1 MSQPAVIRKPSAS
14 EGETAPSEKTF
25 SLEWLLA
32 PVTKQEFLEKYFEK
46 QTLVVRHKDKD
57 YFRGLFSLDE
67 VDRVLTTLDR
77 RYPDIILKNAAKEIT
92 SADYTIDDDK
102 LDVAKIYQLFQEGS
116 TITLAFLDAVVP
128 TLTNFCR
135 NLENEFSCPFQTNI
149 YMTPPGAQGA
159 KSHYDTHDVFVL
171 QVAGTKKW
179 NIYGTPVE
187 LPLPG
192 QDYDAEI
199 HARGDVTM
207 EFTLEE
213 GDVAYVPR
221 GVMHDAHSTETV
233 SLHITTGM
241 LRYTWTDLMLEA
253 LAGVALKDGAFRK
266 ALPPGFARG
275 DFDKAKAREMM
286 RELFERAAESAEFDA
301 ALGNFV
307 EEFTSACP
315 PLLQGQMAQ
324 MAGLARLTPQ
334 SVAGARKGSVARL
347 RDAGEALKVECYGR
361 QITFPAPAREAVRYA
376 LGHARFVVGEL
387 PGELDDASKVTL
399 VRRLIREG
407 LVMALPDA

>member
-1 MSQPAVIRKPSAS
+1 MPSAS
-14 EGETAPSEKTF
+14 EGDTFPAEKTF

-32 PVTKQEFLEKYFEK
+32 PVSKQEFLEKYFEK

-92 SADYTIDDDK
+92 SADYTIDDDR
-102 LDVAKIYQLFQEGS
+102 LDVAKIFQLFQEGS
-116 TITLAFLDAVVP
+116 TITLAFLDTVVP
-128 TLTNFCR
+128 SLTGFCR

-192 QDYDAEI
+192 QDFDAEI
-199 HARGDVTM
+199 HARGELTQ

-221 GVMHDAHSTETV
+221 GVMHDAHSTDTV

-253 LAGVALKDGAFRK
+253 LAGVALSDPAFRK
-266 ALPPGFARG
+266 ALPPGFARQE
-275 DFDKAKAREMM
+275 FDRAKAREMM
-286 RELFERAAESAEFDA
+286 RELFRRAAESADFDA

-307 EEFTSACP
+307 EEFASSCP
-315 PLLQGQMAQ
+315 PLLRGQMAQ
-324 MAGLARLTPQ
+324 MAGLARLTAE
-334 SVAGARKGSVARL
+334 SVAGARKGSLARL
-347 RDAGEALKVECYGR
+347 RDEGETLKVECYGR

-376 LGHARFVVGEL
+376 LGHARFVVREL
-387 PGELDDASKVTL
+387 PGGLDDESKVTL

-407 LVMALPDA
+407 LVMALPAS